1 MIASQCIP
9 TLEFLICLSAPY
21 FSSGLSPNA
30 SARKNISKYYS
41 SITPTL
47 MLPKK
52 HTFQKRTIINK
63 DRKKKT
69 MFMNI
74 YVEFI
79 NKFETTIDTIYLKIK
94 KRENHPRIS
103 FT

>member
-1 MIASQCIP
+1 
-9 TLEFLICLSAPY
+9 
-21 FSSGLSPNA
+21 
-30 SARKNISKYYS
+30 
-41 SITPTL
+41 

-79 NKFETTIDTIYLKIK
+79 NKFETTIDTNYLKIK
-94 KRENHPRIS
+94 NERIIHAYLS
-103 FT
+103 HKK